1 MIRLTSRHVVLA
13 TAAAVT
19 VFALSGCEST
29 RRALGVGKNAPDE
42 FAVAS
47 PAPLAMPPDFNLR
60 PPAPGSER
68 AAQAVEPSQQARV
81 ALIGRAKIQDYL
93 SRGLTK
99 GEASLLAHARADA
112 VLPGVRETL
121 NKEVSAFAAEE
132 KSFTDRLVFWRE
144 EGPQG
149 TAIDPAAEMKR
160 LNQNAAAGK
169 KPNEG
174 QIPVITK
181 GGGSGV
187 LGIF

>member
-1 MIRLTSRHVVLA
+1 M
-13 TAAAVT
+13 
-19 VFALSGCEST
+19 
-29 RRALGVGKNAPDE
+29 
-42 FAVAS
+42 
-47 PAPLAMPPDFNLR
+47 
-60 PPAPGSER
+60 
-68 AAQAVEPSQQARV
+68 
-81 ALIGRAKIQDYL
+81 
-93 SRGLTK
+93 
-99 GEASLLAHARADA
+99 
-112 VLPGVRETL
+112 LPGVRETL